1 MGWIEPKN
9 LQAEASTSSITGHL
23 DRLAHELIREGW
35 KAVPRYDGPL
45 PLLRVFDPAVPGLGE
60 SVTLA
65 PGSTSDAWWYRSSTG
80 EDLAPHTSPARAAER
95 ITRILTPY
103 VAAALA
109 ARARRPVRDGTALR
123 IPPPGPDTPHTETI
137 AYLRAR
143 FGVLCWW
150 GTHTK
155 EWWALIPCAAQWRLV
170 NAPASETLAQAIL
183 DVHAHS

>member
-9 LQAEASTSSITGHL
+9 LHAGASASSMTSHL
-23 DRLAHELIREGW
+23 DRLAHEVVREGW
-35 KAVPRYDGPL
+35 KAVPRYEGAL
-45 PLLRVFDPAVPGLGE
+45 PLLRVYDPAVPGFGE
-60 SVTLA
+60 SITLA
-65 PGSTSDAWWYRSSTG
+65 SGSASDAWWYRSSTG
-80 EDLAPHTSPARAAER
+80 EDLAPHTNPAGAAER

-109 ARARRPVRDGTALR
+109 ARARRPVRDGTALP
-123 IPPPGPDTPHTETI
+123 IPPPDPGAPHTDTI